1 MLVHF
6 NNMGEFVRGNSI
18 GITTSMTSFYNSDA
32 QGGGQWSIGS
42 IIDINDRSGDKFL
55 EEIISN
61 NPPMIDDYM
70 MNARNNKHYD
80 FKVTNGTNS
89 PIKGIDI
96 YRGMPVGENGKGQ
109 TIYTSA
115 RDIGNIA
122 AGYVAGVNGMSWEA
136 SRIAFDSYQGG
147 MEGKS
152 TRNAE
157 RYGWTMGYNNASYN
171 KKLDNLLRS
180 VGSSIKSLW
189 AYLAK

>member
-1 MLVHF
+1 
-6 NNMGEFVRGNSI
+6 MGEFVRGNSI

-70 MNARNNKHYD
+70 MNARNNKPYD

-89 PIKGIDI
+89 SIKGIDI

-109 TIYTSA
+109 TIYFCQ
-115 RDIGNIA
+115 R
-122 AGYVAGVNGMSWEA
+122 YWEH
-136 SRIAFDSYQGG
+136 SGRICCRSKWNVWGG
-147 MEGKS
+147 IE
-152 TRNAE
+152 N
-157 RYGWTMGYNNASYN
+157 
-171 KKLDNLLRS
+171 
-180 VGSSIKSLW
+180 SI
-189 AYLAK
+189 

>member
-1 MLVHF
+1 
-6 NNMGEFVRGNSI
+6 MGEFVRGNSI

-70 MNARNNKHYD
+70 MNARNNKPYD

-96 YRGMPVGENGKGQ
+96 YQGMPVGENGKGQ

-157 RYGWTMGYNNASYN
+157 MYGWTMGYNNASYN

-189 AYLAK
+189 DYLAK